1 MIIHKSKELGLTFI
15 QEKNFD
21 RYRYSKACR
30 VSRPDFEKP
39 MGRVTDEFDWDG
51 DGTQKVGS

>member
-1 MIIHKSKELGLTFI
+1 MIIETKELGLTFT

-21 RYRYSKACR
+21 RYLKACR

-39 MGRVTDEFDWDG
+39 MGRVTGELELDRDDP
-51 DGTQKVGS
+51 QKVGS